1 MKASL
6 KYWVLGL
13 CLLAPLASAHAQGP
27 ALSPIPSISLNAG
40 TSRSVNVVAVDVDG
54 RSIALTATLPGFAML
69 NSPTTGTGVVSTTLT
84 LTPASSNTGNFTAAV
99 TATAGGVSTV
109 RTFDITVNA
118 AGQNQAPVV
127 TAPALEEVVIG
138 SNLTFTVNA
147 SDPDAD
153 AIASLDVSGLPFGAT
168 FTPNG
173 SSTSAAFSW
182 MPAAGQDGEYDV
194 LFTAS
199 NSTSGSALTH
209 IRVTSAPTITITPI
223 DDVTLAEGASL
234 SVPVSASG
242 PAGSVITLTASLP
255 AFATLNPP
263 GTGTGSVNTTITL
276 TPPAGSTGTHHAS
289 VTATSLGGS
298 VTENFD
304 IIVTG
309 GTSGGNNA
317 PVLSAPANATVDIG
331 STLGFDVS
339 ASDLDGDHVD
349 LFGSALPPGAN
360 FVDHG
365 DNTGTF
371 TWSPTTSQAGT
382 FTASFSGTDGRG
394 GSGSAST
401 IITVTGGAPQ
411 NNAPTVSAPPVQAVD
426 EGVNL
431 SFGVNASDVDG
442 DHVTLS
448 ATSVPSG
455 AVFSD
460 QGNNT
465 GTFSWTPDSTQ
476 SGVYDVTFEGSDG
489 RGGTGTATTRIT
501 VNNVAGGGGGGGGG
515 GGTGDSAKACVIGK
529 FKAHK
534 ETTCFRIRPVN
545 GSFDVRNVVL
555 SSITLHFHGQSI
567 HALADGVRI
576 ERECH
581 SDHGDGDHGGGGGN
595 GDGDNGNGDHGH
607 GDGDHGDGHG
617 HQDAASLRLGGD
629 HPDGDDDGDD
639 NDGEHHDEGDD
650 NGKCGLSCKEH
661 NLDDQGT
668 RTGQTCDSVAVRAC
682 FSTQALLGLFAGAT
696 LPCDL
701 VHAEIHALL
710 TDGATVVAVFEGH
723 KHEDEGNGEG
733 DEDKNKDKDKDKNKD
748 NNKDKGGQ
756 DGRNARILNPN
767 VRPNPLNPSAVVSF
781 TMTREGRVRVA
792 VYDMHGRLVKTLLDD
807 YRAAGQQK
815 LTWDGSNSRNL
826 KVSSGV
832 YFFRIQAPEGQVVQR
847 VAVVK

>member
-6 KYWVLGL
+6 KYWILGL
-13 CLLAPLASAHAQGP
+13 CLLAPFASAHAQAP

-54 RSIALTATLPGFAML
+54 RSISLTATLPGFGML
-69 NSPTTGTGVVSTTLT
+69 NSPTVGTGSVATTLT
-84 LTPASSNTGNFTAAV
+84 LTPTAANVGSFTAAV
-99 TATAGGVSTV
+99 TAMAGGVSTV

-118 AGQNQAPVV
+118 AGTNLAPVV
-127 TAPALEEVVIG
+127 TAPALEQVVTG
-138 SNLTFTVNA
+138 SNLSFTVNA

-153 AIASLDVSGLPFGAT
+153 AITSLDVSGLPFGAT

-173 SSTSAAFSW
+173 SSTSAAFNW
-182 MPAAGQDGEYDV
+182 TPAGGQDGEYD
-194 LFTAS
+194 LTFTAT
-199 NSTSGSALTH
+199 NSSMGSAVTH
-209 IRVTSAPTITITPI
+209 ITVTSAPTITITPI
-223 DDVTLAEGASL
+223 NDVTLAEGSSL

-242 PAGSVITLTASLP
+242 PAGVVIDLTATLP
-255 AFATLNPP
+255 AFGTLNPP
-263 GTGTGSVNTTITL
+263 GTGTGSVNTTILL
-276 TPPAGSTGTHHAS
+276 TPPAGSAGTHHAS

-298 VTENFD
+298 ATEEFD

-309 GTSGGNNA
+309 STGGGNNA
-317 PVLSAPANATVDIG
+317 PVLSAPANATVDVG

-349 LFGSALPPGAN
+349 LFGSALPPGAD
-360 FVDHG
+360 FLDHG

-371 TWSPTTSQAGT
+371 TWSPTASQVGT

-401 IITVTGGAPQ
+401 IITVSGGAAQ
-411 NNAPTVSAPPVQAVD
+411 NHAPTVSAPPVQAVD
-426 EGVNL
+426 EGVHL
-431 SFGVNASDVDG
+431 SFDVNASDVDG
-442 DHVTLS
+442 DHVALS
-448 ATSVPSG
+448 ATSVPAG
-455 AVFSD
+455 GTFSD

-465 GTFSWTPDSTQ
+465 GTFSWTPGSTQ
-476 SGVYDVTFEGSDG
+476 SGVYEVAFNGDDG
-489 RGGTGTATTRIT
+489 HGGTGTASTMIT
-501 VNNVAGGGGGGGGG
+501 VNDVTGGGGGG

-529 FKAHK
+529 FKVQK

-545 GSFDVRNVVL
+545 NSFDVRNVVL

-567 HALADGVRI
+567 HALADGVMI

-581 SDHGDGDHGGGGGN
+581 ATGGGGHGDDDGDDDGDHGGGGGN
-595 GDGDNGNGDHGH
+595 GNGNGDHGN
-607 GDGDHGDGHG
+607 GNGH
-617 HQDAASLRLGGD
+617 HDAASLRLGGD

-639 NDGEHHDEGDD
+639 NEGEDSAE
-650 NGKCGLSCKEH
+650 CGLSCKEH

-682 FSTQALLGLFAGAT
+682 FSTQALIGLFAGAT

-701 VHAEIHALL
+701 VDAEMHALL
-710 TDGATVVAVFEGH
+710 MDGTTVVAHFQGDKHKGGGHGEG
-723 KHEDEGNGEG
+723 EGNGEG
-733 DEDKNKDKDKDKNKD
+733 NGNGDKDKDKD
-748 NNKDKGGQ
+748 KDKGGQ
-756 DGRNARILNPN
+756 DGRTARVMNIS
-767 VRPNPLNPSAVVSF
+767 VRPNPLNPSTVVSF
-781 TMTREGRVRVA
+781 TMAQEGKVRVT

>member
-13 CLLAPLASAHAQGP
+13 SLLAPFASAHAQAP

-40 TSRSVNVVAVDVDG
+40 TSRSVNVVAVDADG
-54 RSIALTATLPGFAML
+54 RSIALTASLPGFAML
-69 NSPTTGTGVVSTTLT
+69 QSPTTGTGVVATSLT
-84 LTPASSNTGNFTAAV
+84 LTPTASNVGNFTAAV
-99 TATAGGVSTV
+99 TATAGGVSTTK
-109 RTFDITVNA
+109 TFDITVNA

-127 TAPALEEVVIG
+127 TAPALEEVVTG
-138 SNLTFTVNA
+138 ANLSFTVNA
-147 SDPDAD
+147 SDPDGD

-173 SSTSAAFSW
+173 SNTSAAFSW

-199 NSTSGSALTH
+199 NSFSGDALTH

-242 PAGSVITLTASLP
+242 PAGTVITLTASLP
-255 AFATLNPP
+255 TFATLNPP

-298 VTENFD
+298 VTEDFD

-309 GTSGGNNA
+309 GTSGGNHA
-317 PVLSAPANATVDIG
+317 PVLSAPTNATVDIG
-331 STLGFDVS
+331 STLAFDVS
-339 ASDLDGDHVD
+339 ATDEDLDHVD

-360 FVDHG
+360 FLDHG

-371 TWSPTTSQAGT
+371 TWSPTASQAGT

-401 IITVTGGAPQ
+401 IITVTGGVPQ

-426 EGVNL
+426 EGINL
-431 SFGVNASDVDG
+431 SFTVVASDVDQ
-442 DHVTLS
+442 DHVALS
-448 ATSVPSG
+448 ATSVPTG

-476 SGVYDVTFEGSDG
+476 SGVYDVTFEGNDG
-489 RGGTGTATTRIT
+489 HGGTGTATTMIT
-501 VNNVAGGGGGGGGG
+501 VNNVAAGGGGGGGGG
-515 GGTGDSAKACVIGK
+515 GSGDSAKACMIGK
-529 FKAHK
+529 FKVQK

-545 GSFDVRNVVL
+545 NSFDVRNVVL

-567 HALADGVRI
+567 HALADGVMI

-581 SDHGDGDHGGGGGN
+581 ATGGGGHGDDDGDDDGDHGGGGGN
-595 GDGDNGNGDHGH
+595 GDGDHGNGDHGN
-607 GDGDHGDGHG
+607 GNGH
-617 HQDAASLRLGGD
+617 HDAVSVRLSGD
-629 HPDGDDDGDD
+629 HPDGDDDGGE
-639 NDGEHHDEGDD
+639 DGGE
-650 NGKCGLSCKEH
+650 CGLSCKEH

-682 FSTQALLGLFAGAT
+682 FSTQALTGLFAGAT

-701 VHAEIHALL
+701 VDAEIRLL
-710 TDGATVVAVFEGH
+710 LEDGSTVVAHFEGDKH
-723 KHEDEGNGEG
+723 KGGGHGEGEGNGQG
-733 DEDKNKDKDKDKNKD
+733 DGDGDKNKDKDKDKD
-748 NNKDKGGQ
+748 KDKGGQ
-756 DGRNARILNPN
+756 DGRTARVMNIS
-767 VRPNPLNPSAVVSF
+767 VRPNPLNPSTVVSF
-781 TMTREGRVRVA
+781 TMAQEGRVRVT